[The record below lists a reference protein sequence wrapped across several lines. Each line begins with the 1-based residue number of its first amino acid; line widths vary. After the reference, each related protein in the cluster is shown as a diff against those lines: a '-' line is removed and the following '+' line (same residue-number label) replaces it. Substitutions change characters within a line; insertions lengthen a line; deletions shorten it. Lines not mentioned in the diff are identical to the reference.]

1 MSEQNQLHYLQSRNV
16 REAAEEE
23 KWSKIECVWGEERQ
37 WIAYIK
43 HKEVC
48 GEEAGMRI
56 SKIYVN

>member
-43 HKEVC
+43 YQEVC
-48 GEEAGMRI
+48 G
-56 SKIYVN
+56 